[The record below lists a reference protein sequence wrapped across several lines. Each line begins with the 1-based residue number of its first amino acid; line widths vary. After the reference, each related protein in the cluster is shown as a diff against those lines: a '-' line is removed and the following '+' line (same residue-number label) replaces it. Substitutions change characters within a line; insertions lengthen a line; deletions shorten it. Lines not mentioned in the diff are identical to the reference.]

1 MKHPYLFVPSILLS
15 ATMVSASD
23 ESTTQPKGEPAI
35 TMLHAINHRMVESR
49 YGQRSEF
56 AERLIADD
64 YFGIGRDGS
73 WMDKSTFVQR
83 LNKDQPPVEIYYDN
97 VQVRMFDSVALIE
110 GVVAIA
116 RQDGNKTRIRYTDS
130 YVWRRHAW
138 LLIASQETALNGS
151 ASADVVSRSKPVAL
165 DWDGADP
172 DGEDIF
178 VLEQL
183 NANYVDAFRRADAG
197 WFDAH
202 LTDDY
207 VVTFGDGSFHDRG
220 DALADFQIPYFEQ
233 NIRSFPVDKVRIR
246 RFGDIALIHAEND
259 YELKDGRKGINRYT
273 DIWRKI
279 GDEWKCLS
287 AHITVFKPP
296 V

>member
-1 MKHPYLFVPSILLS
+1 M
-15 ATMVSASD
+15 ASASD
-23 ESTTQPKGEPAI
+23 EATTQPKGEAAI
-35 TMLHAINHRMVESR
+35 TMLLAINHRMLDSR

-56 AERLIADD
+56 AQRLAADD
-64 YFGIGRDGS
+64 FFGIGRDGG
-73 WMDKSTFVQR
+73 WIDKSEFDQR
-83 LNKDQPPVEIYYDN
+83 LKSDQPPVEIFYDN
-97 VQVRMFDSVALIE
+97 VQVRVFDGVAIIE
-110 GVVAIA
+110 GVVTVASQVGG
-116 RQDGNKTRIRYTDS
+116 RTRIRYTDS
-130 YVWRRHAW
+130 YSWRRHGW
-138 LLIASQETALNGS
+138 RLIASQDTVLHAA
-151 ASADVVSRSKPVAL
+151 ASNAMVLRAKPVGL
-165 DWDGADP
+165 DWDGIDP
-172 DGEDIF
+172 PGDDMA

-202 LTDDY
+202 LDADY
-207 VVTFGDGSFHDRG
+207 RVTFGDGSYHDRG

-233 NIRSFPVDKVRIR
+233 NIRSFPVGAVRIR

>member
-23 ESTTQPKGEPAI
+23 EAATRPKGEAAI
-35 TMLHAINHRMVESR
+35 TMLHAINHRMLDSR

-56 AERLIADD
+56 AERLTADD
-64 YFGIGRDGS
+64 FFGIGRDGS
-73 WMDKSTFVQR
+73 WMDKSAFVRR
-83 LNKDQPPVEIYYDN
+83 LNNAQPPVEIYYDN
-97 VQVRMFDSVALIE
+97 VQVRMFDGVALIE
-110 GVVAIA
+110 GVVTIA
-116 RQDGNKTRIRYTDS
+116 RQDGDKTRIRYTDS

-138 LLIASQETALNGS
+138 WLIASQETALE
-151 ASADVVSRSKPVAL
+151 ATAREDIFTRRKPAGL
-165 DWDGADP
+165 DWDGIDP
-172 DGEDIF
+172 KGEDLS

-183 NANYVDAFRRADAG
+183 NGQYVDAFRRADAG

-233 NIRSFPVDKVRIR
+233 NIRRFPVGAVRIR

-287 AHITVFKPP
+287 AHITVYKLPA
-296 V
+296 

>member
-23 ESTTQPKGEPAI
+23 EAATQPKGEAAI
-35 TMLHAINHRMVESR
+35 TMLHAINHRMLDSR
-49 YGQRSEF
+49 YGQRDDF
-56 AERLIADD
+56 AVRLVADD
-64 YFGIGRDGS
+64 FFGIGRDGG
-73 WMDKSTFVQR
+73 WVDKSRFNQR
-83 LNKDQPPVEIYYDN
+83 LEGNRPPTEIFYGY
-97 VQVRMFDSVALIE
+97 VQVRLFDGVALIE
-110 GVVAIA
+110 GVVTVASE
-116 RQDGNKTRIRYTDS
+116 DGGKTRIRYTDG
-130 YVWRRHAW
+130 YIWRRHAW
-138 LLIASQETALNGS
+138 WLISSQETELGAPAREDIIS
-151 ASADVVSRSKPVAL
+151 QPKPVGL
-165 DWDGADP
+165 GWDGIDP
-172 DGEDIF
+172 NGDDLS

-207 VVTFGDGSFHDRG
+207 RVTFGDGSYHDRG
-220 DALADFQIPYFEQ
+220 DALADFQIPYFDK
-233 NIRSFPVDKVRIR
+233 NIRSFPVGAVRIR

-259 YELKDGRKGINRYT
+259 YQLKDGRKGINRYT

-279 GDEWKCLS
+279 GDDWKCLS

-296 V
+296 T